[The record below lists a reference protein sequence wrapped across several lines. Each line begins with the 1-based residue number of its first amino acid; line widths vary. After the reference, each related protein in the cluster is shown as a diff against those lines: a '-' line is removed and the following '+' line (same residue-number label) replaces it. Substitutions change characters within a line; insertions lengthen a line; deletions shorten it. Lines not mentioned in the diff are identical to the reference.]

1 MNQMNDPNRTV
12 YSRLLLRKIATC
24 LSGLIVGTVGGIG
37 TLFVFGLI
45 QPGKEIIPLAFLVAV
60 AVGGFL
66 SISICRRLSQNH
78 PNKTHQKS
86 EPVSI
91 RIVKAEER
99 FDATFFDPR
108 TESRLHAISHAKYV
122 CPECGFHVAFN
133 THDFIQPGAYQ
144 PLTEKQRIKLDQA
157 RPVNP
162 DSIDDGFS
170 MEEILEFAC
179 PGCEMPIRLIF
190 LASEFAMGCYN
201 YQLLEV
207 VELVQHHK
215 QLSSEEEDSSGGLKD
230 FV

>member
-1 MNQMNDPNRTV
+1 MLLFLTRGLNLVCTPSHMQSMSVPSADFMLPLIPMILFNLGLTNR
-12 YSRLLLRKIATC
+12 LRK
-24 LSGLIVGTVGGIG
+24 
-37 TLFVFGLI
+37 
-45 QPGKEIIPLAFLVAV
+45 
-60 AVGGFL
+60 
-66 SISICRRLSQNH
+66 
-78 PNKTHQKS
+78 
-86 EPVSI
+86 
-91 RIVKAEER
+91 
-99 FDATFFDPR
+99 
-108 TESRLHAISHAKYV
+108 
-122 CPECGFHVAFN
+122 
-133 THDFIQPGAYQ
+133 
-144 PLTEKQRIKLDQA
+144 KQRIKLDQA